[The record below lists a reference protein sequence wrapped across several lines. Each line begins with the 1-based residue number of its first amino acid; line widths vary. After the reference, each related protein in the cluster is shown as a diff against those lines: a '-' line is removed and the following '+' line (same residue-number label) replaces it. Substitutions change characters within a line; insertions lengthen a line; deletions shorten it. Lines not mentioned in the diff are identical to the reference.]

1 MKKTVSVLLINPNT
15 EPEKAEIIAEDEEI
29 RAVVGGTFEVYKPIG
44 ETVCYIMRKGS
55 VDYHD
60 TVNRVIVLPDGR
72 LDRPLFGAFFIAA
85 YSGDYRLA
93 SLSDK
98 QMRYYQE
105 LYCAP
110 LKNQHIGGNSR

>member
-1 MKKTVSVLLINPNT
+1 MKKTVSALLINPNT
-15 EPEKAEIIAEDEEI
+15 EPEEVEIIAEDEEVK
-29 RAVVGGTFEVYKPIG
+29 AVVGGTFEAYKPIG

-55 VDYHD
+55 LDSHD
-60 TVNRVIVLPDGR
+60 TVNRIIVLPDGR
-72 LDRPLFGAFFIAA
+72 LDRPLYGVFLIAA

-105 LYCAP
+105 LYRVP